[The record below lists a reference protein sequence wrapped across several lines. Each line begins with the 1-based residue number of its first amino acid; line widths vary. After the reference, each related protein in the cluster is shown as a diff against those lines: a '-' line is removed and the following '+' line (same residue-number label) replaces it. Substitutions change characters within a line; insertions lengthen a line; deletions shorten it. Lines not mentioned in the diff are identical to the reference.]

1 MGWLDWQD
9 HRYQIG
15 SGRGDGR
22 ACKWR
27 LHEDFVQIIDWL
39 ALHQE
44 EGGASFGDTG
54 VIQRG
59 SGEPL
64 KPLRYWFK
72 QVAEMIF
79 WLEAERAMEN
89 LCAA

>member
-1 MGWLDWQD
+1 
-9 HRYQIG
+9 
-15 SGRGDGR
+15 
-22 ACKWR
+22 
-27 LHEDFVQIIDWL
+27 V
-39 ALHQE
+39 
-44 EGGASFGDTG
+44 DTG

-59 SGEPL
+59 AGEPL

-72 QVAEMIF
+72 QAEEALF